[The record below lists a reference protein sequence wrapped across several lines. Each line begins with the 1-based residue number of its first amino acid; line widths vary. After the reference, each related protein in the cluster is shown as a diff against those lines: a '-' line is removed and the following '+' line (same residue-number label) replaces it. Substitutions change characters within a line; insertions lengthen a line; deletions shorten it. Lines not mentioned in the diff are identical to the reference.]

1 MARLQSAVARGTSA
15 GSTRMTESNLRVLR
29 LSAPTPSPDTGVTL
43 MSRKPWDSL
52 FAWTLVSSLVV
63 AVPFFILAE
72 YFNLAQW
79 GFWAE
84 LSAALALI
92 ALLAFAAWWVAR
104 PVQSL
109 ARAAEAFESGDLFSR
124 APSQGGGE
132 TRRLAATFN
141 MLLTRI
147 AVDLPRLRVEETAIA
162 ARISESA
169 GRLAVATKDQTGAA
183 ARTAVELELL
193 MRESVVVTEVVAAVV
208 AQAGELSSSIQR
220 SHTDL
225 QASSDRTKANS
236 TRVDAI
242 QAVLQTLNDIA
253 DETALLALNAAIEAA
268 RAGESGRGF
277 AVVADEV
284 RRLAERSKAA
294 AANITSLAAG
304 AQTTSAEAVVAIAHR
319 GQQLER
325 WMVLTQTMSELSAKA
340 EPAAKL
346 HRASAERVSEYVELT
361 AQKTRAVALAGEEL
375 AAAAAAR
382 GAPGSAWEAE

>member
-1 MARLQSAVARGTSA
+1 VVARGTNSISPREA
-15 GSTRMTESNLRVLR
+15 ESNLRVLK
-29 LSAPTPSPDTGVTL
+29 LPETTPEPDASVGPGRT
-43 MSRKPWDSL
+43 PWDSL
-52 FAWTLVSSLVV
+52 FSRTLGSSLVV
-63 AVPFFILAE
+63 ALPFFIFAA
-72 YFNLAQW
+72 YFNVAQW

-84 LSAALALI
+84 LSAVLGLS
-92 ALLAFAAWWVAR
+92 ALLALAAWWVAR

-109 ARAAEAFESGDLFSR
+109 SRAAETFESGDLFSR
-124 APSQGGGE
+124 AVPQGGGE
-132 TRRLAATFN
+132 TRQLAATFN
-141 MLLTRI
+141 VILTRL
-147 AVDLPRLRVEETAIA
+147 AVDLPRLRVAETAVA

-169 GRLAVATKDQTGAA
+169 GLMSVATREQTDAA
-183 ARTAVELELL
+183 ARTTVELELL
-193 MRESVVVTEVVAAVV
+193 MRESAVVAEVIAAVV
-208 AQAGELSSSIQR
+208 AQAGELRSSIQR
-220 SHTDL
+220 THTDL
-225 QASSDRTKANS
+225 QASSDRTQANA

-294 AANITSLAAG
+294 AANITSLAQG

-325 WMVLTQTMSELSAKA
+325 WMSLAETMSDLSAKA
-340 EPAAKL
+340 EPAAKQ
-346 HRASAERVSEYVELT
+346 HRASAEKVAQYVELT
-361 AQKTRAVALAGEEL
+361 AEKTRAVALAGDEL

-382 GAPGSAWEAE
+382 SGFGDARAAE